1 MYFKFNSST
10 FKDLCLFWSTFQALN
25 SYVWN
30 SSTCKKRGNPLCKVR
45 ELSGLIKNILIC
57 VPMTWRWVLNDRIFI
72 LRWTI
77 PVRPKTR
84 NHHTFSHSLNLTW
97 DSPSGWWTHSK
108 TSKNS
113 QKLHYKAIEN
123 LMCIFFGFFVCLF
136 CFVYWKLVPKLKSD
150 L

>member
-30 SSTCKKRGNPLCKVR
+30 SSTCKKRGNPLCRVR

-77 PVRPKTR
+77 PVRPR
-84 NHHTFSHSLNLTW
+84 LEIIIHSLNLTW
-97 DSPSGWWTHSK
+97 DSPSFTHSK

-113 QKLHYKAIEN
+113 PKLHYKAIEN
-123 LMCIFFGFFVCLF
+123 FMCIFFGFFVCF
-136 CFVYWKLVPKLKSD
+136 CFVYWKLVPKLNSD